1 MAESEV
7 FRRLTTSWRI
17 RQVPSL
23 DGVVVDAELGD
34 LGLLKDLADDGLDS
48 LDLVVNR
55 HDARKA
61 SRRIWAQSIRMLN
74 R

>member
-1 MAESEV
+1 M
-7 FRRLTTSWRI
+7 FRRLASSWRI

-23 DGVVVDAELGD
+23 DGVVDDELGD
-34 LGLLKDLADDGLDS
+34 LGLIKDLADDGLDS

-55 HDARKA
+55 HDDRKA
-61 SRRIWAQSIRMLN
+61 SRRIWAQSVRMLN